1 MVTKDSLIFV
11 GTLVVAAVLALIN
24 WFGRRHNVHEAR
36 FDSET
41 GKEIE

>member
-1 MVTKDSLIFV
+1 MRDELITY
-11 GTLVVAAVLALIN
+11 GTLLVGAALAVII
-24 WFGRRHNVHEAR
+24 WFGQRKNVHEAR

>member
-1 MVTKDSLIFV
+1 VVVRDDLITYGTLFV
-11 GTLVVAAVLALIN
+11 GVVLALIIR
-24 WFGRRHNVHEAR
+24 FGRRHNVHEAR